1 LLCPEGKVA
10 SALSNINQWKIKG
23 KVPTIDRME
32 KVIDNESTLYNQ
44 EETLKNKEVRRQESE
59 TRIRITAET
68 QRAQREKSKY
78 LN

>member
-32 KVIDNESTLYNQ
+32 KVIDNESALYNQ

>member
-32 KVIDNESTLYNQ
+32 KVIDNGSNMKYYAPI
-44 EETLKNKEVRRQESE
+44 LKKG
-59 TRIRITAET
+59 AEL
-68 QRAQREKSKY
+68 QQS
-78 LN
+78 

>member
-1 LLCPEGKVA
+1 
-10 SALSNINQWKIKG
+10 
-23 KVPTIDRME
+23 ME
-32 KVIDNESTLYNQ
+32 KVIDNESALYNQ